1 MGSGAGR
8 GICNVEELMVEG
20 LKLVETVLALSKLII
35 GFDFSM
41 IYISFNFFLAVWKSD
56 HMLDPFNY
64 AF

>member
-1 MGSGAGR
+1 VGSGAGR

-41 IYISFNFFLAVWKSD
+41 IYIYLIFF
-56 HMLDPFNY
+56 
-64 AF
+64 